1 LNNSK
6 AVGKVAVTGAT
17 AVSNLLIDIRQKLTE
32 LANSSISSSQ
42 RTIITSDFNELL
54 SQAGSFI
61 ANASYNGFALL
72 TSTGTNVSTL
82 SNLGGGSLTLTA
94 QVNVDRWAQSLA
106 GATVATAANAQ
117 SVIAYQFNQLES
129 TVAAALGTLG
139 AEVRSLEQQTIFLQ
153 ELRDTSDEGL
163 GNIVDADLARESAKL
178 TSQQIQ
184 QELSV
189 QTLSIANDRPTTILS
204 LFRR

>member
-1 LNNSK
+1 M
-6 AVGKVAVTGAT
+6 
-17 AVSNLLIDIRQKLTE
+17 IDMRQKLTE
-32 LANSSISSSQ
+32 LANASISTSQ
-42 RTIITSDFNELL
+42 RTIILADFNELM

-61 ANASYNGFALL
+61 ANATYNGFSLL
-72 TSTGTNVSTL
+72 RSTGANVSTL
-82 SNLGGGSLTLTA
+82 SNLAGGSLTLSA
-94 QVNVDRWAQSLA
+94 QIDVDRWAGSLA
-106 GATVATAANAQ
+106 KATIGTAANAQ
-117 SVIAYQFNQLES
+117 SVIAYQFTSMES

-139 AEVRSLEQQTIFLQ
+139 AEVRSIEQQTVFLQ

-189 QTLSIANDRPTTILS
+189 QTLSIANDRPQTILN